1 MPDSTLLRR
10 TAGAG
15 MERQRGH
22 VGAAEFDPLNKS
34 LKKSKDGADYLS
46 SNGATRRLGRSMA
59 LRTQPDREYDKK
71 RIELRHEGPY
81 LPILLEACQ
90 EQELSYEYR
99 DGVTSYGAY
108 TFCVAK
114 VLREQ
119 RARGTNPSFKEL
131 SQLVTAKLRRLKYN
145 QTPNLVG
152 FSKRIA
158 AKIPWAVADADGD
171 QQPAPRKRV
180 ANTGKSKTT
189 KSKTTKARPVKS
201 TRKRRR

>member
-1 MPDSTLLRR
+1 MWVPRK
-10 TAGAG
+10 
-15 MERQRGH
+15 
-22 VGAAEFDPLNKS
+22 FDPLNKS
-34 LKKSKDGADYLS
+34 LKKSKDGADYLGT
-46 SNGATRRLGRSMA
+46 NGATRRLGRSMA

-71 RIELRHEGPY
+71 RIELGHEGPY
-81 LPILLEACQ
+81 LPILLEVCQ

-99 DGVTSYGAY
+99 DGVTSYGVY

-119 RARGTNPSFKEL
+119 RILGINPSFKGL

-158 AKIPWAVADADGD
+158 AKIPWSAADADGN
-171 QQPAPRKRV
+171 QQPAPTKRV
-180 ANTGKSKTT
+180 AKTGRSKTAKSKTA
-189 KSKTTKARPVKS
+189 KSKTAKS
-201 TRKRRR
+201 RAAKSPRKRRR